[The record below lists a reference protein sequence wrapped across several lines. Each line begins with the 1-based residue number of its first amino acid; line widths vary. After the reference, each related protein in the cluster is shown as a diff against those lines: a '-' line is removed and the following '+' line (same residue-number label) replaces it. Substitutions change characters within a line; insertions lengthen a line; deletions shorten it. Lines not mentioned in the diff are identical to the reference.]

1 MVDYT
6 KDTGS
11 GGTMLIRDLGSK
23 VEYWIKA
30 GSTNTFAY
38 QAPYSWYY
46 NGSSGSGTFRY
57 ETGGDWL
64 KVRSFTVTTEQTVQF
79 NLGSTGTSG
88 LGGPTNFSKLLIRT
102 SAPPKPPPW
111 AIEVINDDRVRGD
124 IDGFGD
130 GGLPILE
137 TQVGYGTSSSSPSS
151 YAYMGT
157 NGYGWVTGLNPKTTY
172 YFWVRTQNS
181 KGWSP
186 WSNRTTA
193 KTHAV
198 PDAPSTPTFS
208 EVTQTSVKVSFQTNA
223 TNGAAITSNT
233 IGYGL
238 SSAGPTNTFPTT
250 PTSNTVLNLIPGE
263 TYYFWARSTNT
274 YGNSVWSGRAMVILV
289 AGAWVDVNGVKKRAV
304 PYVKYNGLWKVAKP
318 YVKIAGMWKG
328 TQ

>member
-6 KDTGS
+6 KATGAT
-11 GGTMLIRDLGSK
+11 GTMMIRDLGST

-30 GSTNTFAY
+30 DSTSTWFSS
-38 QAPYSWYY
+38 APYSWDY
-46 NGSSGSGTFRY
+46 NGSSGSGTFSY
-57 ETGGDWL
+57 PAGGKWK
-64 KVRSFTVTTEQTVQF
+64 KVRSFTVTTEQTVKF
-79 NLGSTGTSG
+79 NIGDTGTSG
-88 LGGPTNFSKLLIRT
+88 IGGPTNFSQLLIRS

-111 AIEVINDDRVRGD
+111 AVEVINDDRVRGD
-124 IDGFGD
+124 TDGYGD
-130 GGLPILE
+130 GGLSILQI
-137 TQVGYGTSSSSPSS
+137 QVGYGTSSSSPSLYEDMS
-151 YAYMGT
+151 S

-172 YFWVRTQNS
+172 YFWVRTRNS

-186 WSNRTTA
+186 WSNRTSA

-198 PDAPSTPTFS
+198 PDAPSKPTFS

-238 SSAGPTNTFPTT
+238 SSAGPTNTFATT
-250 PTSNTVLNLIPGE
+250 LTSSTVLGLIPGE
-263 TYYFWARSTNT
+263 TYYFWVRSTNT
-274 YGNSVWSGRAMVILV
+274 YGNSVWSGWAMVILV
-289 AGAWVDVNGVKKRAV
+289 AGAWVDVNGVKTRAV
-304 PYVKYNGLWKVAKP
+304 PYVRHNGLWKVAKP